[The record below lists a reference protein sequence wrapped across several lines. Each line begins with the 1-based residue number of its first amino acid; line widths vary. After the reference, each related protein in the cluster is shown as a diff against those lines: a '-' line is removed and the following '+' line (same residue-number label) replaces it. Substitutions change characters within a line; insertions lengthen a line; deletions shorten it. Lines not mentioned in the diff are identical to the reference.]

1 MVDIS
6 YIVFNYCGYTSN
18 CSPETRFIEDIVENV
33 LKILE
38 ETLYQSDVK
47 KENSSIIIPNVDA
60 SLNGESSITASSRYQ
75 SDVPNEDSSEIILN
89 VVTILIE
96 SEVSKE
102 ESSTIMPNA
111 DASPN
116 HQATTK
122 VTAIV
127 FRHCTYYIFIF
138 LMIFLSPVFQEV
150 SHFMGEKLFDLCY
163 LMAERLF
170 HLR

>member
-1 MVDIS
+1 M
-6 YIVFNYCGYTSN
+6 
-18 CSPETRFIEDIVENV
+18 
-33 LKILE
+33 KIHK

-60 SLNGESSITASSRYQ
+60 SLNGGSSITTSSRHQ
-75 SDVPNEDSSEIILN
+75 SDVPYEDSSEIIIN
-89 VVTILIE
+89 VNTTLIE

-122 VTAIV
+122 VTTIV
-127 FRHCTYYIFIF
+127 FRHCTHYIFIF

-150 SHFMGEKLFDLCY
+150 SHFMGEKFFDLCY